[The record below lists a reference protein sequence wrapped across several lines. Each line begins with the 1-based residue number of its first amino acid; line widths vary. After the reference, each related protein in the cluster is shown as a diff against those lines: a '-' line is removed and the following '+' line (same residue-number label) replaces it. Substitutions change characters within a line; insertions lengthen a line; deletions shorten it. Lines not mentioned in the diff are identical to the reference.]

1 MKTLNEIE
9 EGKSVKVKEI
19 LGGFGVRQHLY
30 THGIHIGDIILV
42 KRRSAWRGPII
53 IEVHGSE
60 VALGR
65 GVAFKIEVEEP

>member
-9 EGKSVKVKEI
+9 EGKKVKVKEI
-19 LGGFGVRQHLY
+19 LGGFGVRHHLS
-30 THGIHIGDIILV
+30 THGIHIGDIVLI
-42 KRRSAWRGPII
+42 KRRATWGGPIL

-65 GVAFKIEVEEP
+65 GITFKIEVEEL